1 MLKNITL
8 RAEENL
14 IRRARERAAAENTTL
29 NAEFRRW
36 LERYAERPESAEALR
51 ELMAL
56 FDYVTPG
63 RSFNRD
69 EMNER

>member
-8 RAEENL
+8 SAEDTI

-36 LERYAERPESAEALR
+36 LEKYVERPATAEAFS
-51 ELMAL
+51 ELMDL
-56 FDYVTPG
+56 FAYVEPG
-63 RSFNRD
+63 RSFSRD